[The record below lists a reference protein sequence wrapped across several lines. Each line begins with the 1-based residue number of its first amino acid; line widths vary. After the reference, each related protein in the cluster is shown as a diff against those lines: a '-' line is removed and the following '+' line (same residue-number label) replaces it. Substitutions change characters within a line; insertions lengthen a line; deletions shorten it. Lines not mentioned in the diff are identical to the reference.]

1 MIRNIAMLSI
11 VALLISCGGND
22 DPPPVPEGAALVFP
36 EENSECTT
44 GVSINETLS
53 QVTFQ
58 WMASSNT
65 DRYSLS
71 VVNLDTNV
79 PQTVST
85 AATSASLSIAKGTP
99 FAWSVT
105 SISSNSDQTATSE
118 TWLFYNA
125 GFETTYAPFPAQLVN
140 PVSGSTVQ
148 KDLANEVLLEWQGA
162 DVDNDIASFEVF
174 FSDENP
180 PTTSMGTVD
189 PDTMEFSVS
198 VSSDTVYYWS
208 ITTTDLEGNRSDS
221 GVFEFKVF

>member
-1 MIRNIAMLSI
+1 MIRKLAAGCILAIL
-11 VALLISCGGND
+11 VSCGGND
-22 DPPPVPEGAALVFP
+22 DPPPTPTGASLIFP

-44 GVSINETLS
+44 GVSINESLS

-79 PQTVST
+79 PQTIST

-99 FAWSVT
+99 FSWSVT

-162 DVDNDIASFEVF
+162 DVDNDITSFEVF

-189 PDTMEFSVS
+189 SETMEFSVT
-198 VSSDTVYYWS
+198 VNSDTVYYWS
-208 ITTTDLEGNRSDS
+208 IITTDLEGNRSDS
-221 GVFEFKVF
+221 GVFDFKVF